1 MSCLF
6 NSLSYFITDNNSYEI
21 RQKICDYLQENK
33 PIMDGLDTNFIL
45 ELENN
50 TDNASKYIQNMR
62 NTWCWGGAIEIQ
74 CACNIWNLRIIV
86 RNYRDRKG
94 EQIEFIP
101 VSSSLIE
108 IVKTIELEWTG
119 GHYEPVRN
127 K

>member
-6 NSLSYFITDNNSYEI
+6 NSLSYFITDRNSYEI

-33 PIMDGLDTNFIL
+33 PIIDGLDTNFIL

-50 TDNASKYIQNMR
+50 TNNACNYIESMR

-86 RNYRDRKG
+86 RNYRDRQG

-101 VSSSLIE
+101 VSSGEVDKS
-108 IVKTIELEWTG
+108 IELEWTG